1 MVAYYTYLISSLPML
16 SFVSRP
22 PFSLEDFFTKCKG
35 LIPGTD
41 IELLRNAC
49 YKEASFLN
57 AAATGILGK
66 WANFEIALRNE
77 LARGRA
83 RRKKVDVL
91 KFIHLPDDPE
101 AHISHVAMIAYRSG
115 SILEAEK
122 ILDQARWGFLES
134 LSLRHYF
141 DFDFLLIYLLK
152 LKILE
157 RWDKIQRADKER
169 LFNQVFVN

>member
-1 MVAYYTYLISSLPML
+1 ML
-16 SFVSRP
+16 SFASRT
-22 PFSLEDFFTKCKG
+22 PFSLEDFFAKCKG
-35 LIPGTD
+35 LIPETD

-57 AAATGILGK
+57 PVATGTQGK

-77 LARGRA
+77 LVRGRA
-83 RRKKVDVL
+83 RRKKVDAL
-91 KFIHLPDDPE
+91 KFIRLPDNSE
-101 AHISHVAMIAYRSG
+101 AYISHVAMIAYRST

-122 ILDQARWGFLES
+122 ILDQARWNFLES
-134 LSLRHYF
+134 LSLGHYF

-157 RWDKIQRADKER
+157 RWDKVQRADKER
-169 LFNQVFVN
+169 LFNQVAVN